1 MPKSPEKDASRR
13 ALNGVAEAAPVV
25 TTPSVPGSSHRLNIA
40 FPFSQI
46 KVEEPSK
53 ELAELAALFFDLVET
68 MAEWVPEDR
77 LEDLRARA
85 QALRDTLR

>member
-1 MPKSPEKDASRR
+1 MPKSSEKNAAAA
-13 ALNGVAEAAPVV
+13 ALNGTEKAKPAEAPRVVAP
-25 TTPSVPGSSHRLNIA
+25 SSRVNVA

-46 KVEEPSK
+46 KLQEPSK
-53 ELAELAALFFDLVET
+53 ELAELAALVLDLVGA

-85 QALRDTLR
+85 QVLRDALR

>member
-1 MPKSPEKDASRR
+1 VPKSPEKDASRR
-13 ALNGVAEAAPVV
+13 ALNGVTGSAPVAA
-25 TTPSVPGSSHRLNIA
+25 TPSVPGPSHRLNIA

-46 KVEEPSK
+46 KLEEPSK
-53 ELAELAALFFDLVET
+53 ELAELAALVFDLVGT

-85 QALRDTLR
+85 QALREALR

>member
-1 MPKSPEKDASRR
+1 VATPTPREAST
-13 ALNGVAEAAPVV
+13 VSAP
-25 TTPSVPGSSHRLNIA
+25 SHRLNIA

-46 KVEEPSK
+46 KLEEPSK

-77 LEDLRARA
+77 LDELRTRA
-85 QALRDTLR
+85 QMLREALR

>member
-1 MPKSPEKDASRR
+1 MPKSSEKDPSRR
-13 ALNGVAEAAPVV
+13 ALNGVAEAAPGAA
-25 TTPSVPGSSHRLNIA
+25 PSVPGSSHRLNIA

-46 KVEEPSK
+46 KLEEPSK
-53 ELAELAALFFDLVET
+53 ELAELAALVFDLVGT

>member
-13 ALNGVAEAAPVV
+13 ALNGVAGAAPVAV
-25 TTPSVPGSSHRLNIA
+25 APTVPGPSHRLNIA

-46 KVEEPSK
+46 KLEEPSK

-77 LEDLRARA
+77 LDELRTRA
-85 QALRDTLR
+85 QMLREALR

>member
-1 MPKSPEKDASRR
+1 MPKSSEKNASRTG
-13 ALNGVAEAAPVV
+13 LNGVAGAASSVAAPA
-25 TTPSVPGSSHRLNIA
+25 VPGPSHRLNIA

-46 KVEEPSK
+46 KLEEPSK
-53 ELAELAALFFDLVET
+53 ELAELAALVFDLVGT

>member
-1 MPKSPEKDASRR
+1 MAKPGTAPE
-13 ALNGVAEAAPVV
+13 VHAPSNRV
-25 TTPSVPGSSHRLNIA
+25 NIA

-53 ELAELAALFFDLVET
+53 ELAELAALVFDLVGA

-77 LEDLRARA
+77 LEDLRVRA
-85 QALRDTLR
+85 QVLRETLR